1 MLKLRKGDLVK
12 ITSGKDKGKEGKI
25 EKVFSEKHTAFVPG
39 INVYKKHV
47 KAGMTADGKGGI
59 FELSRPID
67 FAKISLICPNCKKQT
82 RVGFSVK
89 EGTKVR
95 VCKKCGK
102 VI

>member
-1 MLKLRKGDLVK
+1 LTIVQVVILQLFQ
-12 ITSGKDKGKEGKI
+12 IKI
-25 EKVFSEKHTAFVPG
+25 EKVFSEKQTAFVPG

-47 KAGMTADGKGGI
+47 KASMTADGKGGI

-82 RVGFSVK
+82 RVGFVVK

-95 VCKKCGK
+95 ICKKCGK